1 MILMISTFR
10 YFLTI
15 PLLIAA
21 GLSFSQ
27 TPSRQDTIKDYKNF
41 QPEFRRLINHEAI
54 DREQKNI
61 LASDGKPDSGFVTSS
76 NDEINFIITYS
87 VVNKVDRIQYKIEKD
102 TVLDHRRKVQYLK
115 GLENMLR
122 FFNANWRNKTI
133 NPASFPLIISNYEKC
148 MQKDIAGES
157 IESTID
163 NLPYDAGLALLG
175 AGIFDK
181 NPGYQISKYNVF
193 RKYCALN
200 PDKILPR
207 LYEDSNYPFADS
219 LIKVA
224 AYINPGQL
232 YDYAAAGNRLGYAI
246 RKVNDPLVSTIS
258 RMATSNS
265 GRLYFPF
272 LDNIVK
278 GQMSFAEVDASKN
291 DSIRYYKLLV
301 KTHLDYV
308 KRALINHDTVNGTA
322 ALSAM
327 LARKAEEVFVNTIN
341 GLHEVPNPAI
351 RFRILQGLTAEELY
365 YLAVSTDGIIYTSS
379 FVSGVYPLIM
389 TRCNQRADS
398 LLMRLNF
405 DKYRKFVKMCAA
417 YNTLGNFLAAFPNPG
432 DAKKLMQA
440 FVGNLEK
447 SKGLE
452 DGVDVADSYASL
464 TETNKNVADEMLANV
479 KYNYQR
485 NLGQNN
491 KRGTVIYNLL
501 HQLFLSADTT
511 KNIDLSKEF
520 GIPPIYNVD
529 YKSLADDSGRVI
541 QQVFFYGDEDKDGQ
555 NSYANFMAMFRSKT
569 DWIITDNNPD
579 WVWIRSATGKPVWI
593 FANKPLFG
601 NDDPDARAQA
611 KLGAYLESRK
621 LKPTI
626 FIHRG
631 HSFHVKYSMAQIQ
644 PSARIVIL
652 GSCGGYNNLNEVLS
666 ISPDAHIISSKQVGT
681 KTVNEPILQAINNT
695 LRSGRN
701 VDWLPMWKELSR
713 QFSGASREKFDD
725 YIPPYKNLGALFIKA
740 YKIAMGSDGN

>member
-1 MILMISTFR
+1 MISTTR
-10 YFLTI
+10 YFL
-15 PLLIAA
+15 LLLFFVIAGSA
-21 GLSFSQ
+21 FAQGPFLA
-27 TPSRQDTIKDYKNF
+27 DTAKDFKNF

-61 LASDGKPDSGFVTSS
+61 LASDGKTDNFFTISA
-76 NDEINFIITYS
+76 NDEINFFITYA
-87 VVNKVDRIQYKIEKD
+87 VVNKVDRVQYKIEKD

-115 GLENMLR
+115 GLENMLH
-122 FFNANWRNKTI
+122 FFNGNWHNKTI
-133 NPASFPLIISNYEKC
+133 NPSVFPLIIGNYEKC

-157 IESTID
+157 IEGVID
-163 NLPYDAGLALLG
+163 NLPYDAGLTILS
-175 AGIFDK
+175 AGVFDK
-181 NPGYQISKYNVF
+181 NAGYQVSKYNVF
-193 RKYCALN
+193 RKYCALY
-200 PDKILPR
+200 PDKILSR

-224 AYINPGQL
+224 AYTNPGQL

-246 RKVNDPLVSTIS
+246 RKVNDPLVNTIS
-258 RMATSNS
+258 RMATSTS

-278 GQMSFAEVDASKN
+278 GQMSFAEVDAAKN

-308 KRALINHDTVNGTA
+308 KRALINRDTVNGTA

-327 LARKAEEVFVNTIN
+327 LARKAEEIFVNTIN
-341 GLHEVPNPAI
+341 GLHEVPNAAI
-351 RFRILQGLTAEELY
+351 RFRILQSLSAEELY

-389 TRCNQRADS
+389 SRCNQRADS

-405 DKYRKFVKMCAA
+405 DKYRKFLKMCAA
-417 YNTLGNFLAAFPNPG
+417 YNTLGNFLAAFPNPD

-440 FVGNLEK
+440 FVGSLEK

-464 TETNKNVADEMLANV
+464 TETNKNIAEEMLANV

-485 NLGQNN
+485 NLNQNN
-491 KRGTVIYNLL
+491 KRGMVMYHLL

-529 YKSLADDSGRVI
+529 YSSLADDSDRVI

-555 NSYANFMAMFRSKT
+555 NSYVNFMGMFRGKP
-569 DWIITDNNPD
+569 DWIVTDNNPD
-579 WVWIRSATGKPVWI
+579 WVWIRSANGKPVWI

-601 NDDPDARAQA
+601 NDDPDAQAQT
-611 KLGAYLESRK
+611 KLHEYLEARK

-652 GSCGGYNNLNEVLS
+652 GSCGGYNNLNEVLN

-695 LRSGRN
+695 LRLGKN
-701 VDWLPMWKELSR
+701 VDWIPIWKELSK
-713 QFSGASREKFDD
+713 QFSGAAKEKFDD

-740 YKIAMGSDGN
+740 YKIAMGNDSN